1 MNNMLLSIV
10 IPAYN
15 AERFLH
21 NLLSILVE
29 QVFECKKHSIEVII
43 VNDGS
48 QDSTKKIAEDFS
60 NKYPFIT
67 VINQE
72 NKGECGARNTGIKC
86 AKGKYLYFLDSDD
99 TIPVGTLAFFQQLLL
114 GSNDIDVF
122 NFGYEVE
129 RNGQVCKIVSS
140 AQLDKRHFNDNSIK
154 KNFLSKKMPCCICS
168 SIYKKDFIYD
178 NDLFFPVGIKIGGDL
193 VFMVNAFT
201 KSNSAY
207 YSKRICF
214 IYQIR
219 DDSVMQGY
227 KSYNMDRIKSF
238 EIVRDTIIDN
248 AEYYS
253 LVKKEAN
260 FFIANLYLA
269 NLVAYL
275 KSNVKDKEINKLF
288 IQNKFFLYKS
298 IKGRFINRM
307 AILVARCVPLR
318 LLLKIFK

>member
-21 NLLSILVE
+21 NLLSVLVE

-178 NDLFFPVGIKIGGDL
+178 NDLFFPRGL
-193 VFMVNAFT
+193 L
-201 KSNSAY
+201 
-207 YSKRICF
+207 
-214 IYQIR
+214 YQR
-219 DDSVMQGY
+219 G
-227 KSYNMDRIKSF
+227 
-238 EIVRDTIIDN
+238 
-248 AEYYS
+248 
-253 LVKKEAN
+253 
-260 FFIANLYLA
+260 
-269 NLVAYL
+269 
-275 KSNVKDKEINKLF
+275 
-288 IQNKFFLYKS
+288 
-298 IKGRFINRM
+298 
-307 AILVARCVPLR
+307 
-318 LLLKIFK
+318 